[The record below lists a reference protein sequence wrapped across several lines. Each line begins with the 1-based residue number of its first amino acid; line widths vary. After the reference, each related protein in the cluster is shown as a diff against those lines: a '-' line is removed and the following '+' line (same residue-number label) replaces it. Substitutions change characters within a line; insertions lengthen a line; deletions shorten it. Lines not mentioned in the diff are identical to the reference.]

1 MSKKSRQQQQQDG
14 TGGDDKVQRDKL
26 DKNLK
31 NNKSK
36 AETKIEIDSWDVS
49 NMSLF
54 LYAICSHTFIYYIPS
69 LNIFVFHL
77 FVMCLSINC
86 TFMQVD
92 DKYFAINSQASLA
105 SSSLKNGN
113 NNKQNSG
120 IENDENLP
128 ERGNWTGRFDFL
140 LSLLG
145 YSVGLGNVWRFPYLC
160 YNNGGGN

>member
-1 MSKKSRQQQQQDG
+1 MGKMSKKSRQQQQQDG

-77 FVMCLSINC
+77 
-86 TFMQVD
+86 
-92 DKYFAINSQASLA
+92 
-105 SSSLKNGN
+105 
-113 NNKQNSG
+113 
-120 IENDENLP
+120 
-128 ERGNWTGRFDFL
+128 
-140 LSLLG
+140 
-145 YSVGLGNVWRFPYLC
+145 YL
-160 YNNGGGN
+160 